1 MSFTVE
7 NLEEKNMVKLVI
19 ESTAE
24 EFEAGLNTAYN
35 KNKSKISLPGFRK
48 GKAPR
53 KMIEKMYGAEVF
65 YEDAANSIIPDAYA
79 KAADECGLE
88 LVSQPKINVTQL
100 EAGKPFIFEAVV
112 ATKPEVEL
120 GQYKGV
126 EVTKADTEATDAD
139 VEEELKRVQEQNSRT
154 VAVTDRAVKDGDNTV
169 IDFEGF
175 VDGVAFEGGKG
186 TDYPLTIGSHS
197 FIDTFEDQI
206 IGMNIGDE
214 KEINVTFPE
223 EYHVD
228 DLKGK
233 PAMFKVSVKEIKE
246 KQLPELN
253 DEFAQDVSDFDTIAE
268 YKDDFEGFVDGVA
281 FEGGKGTDYPLTIG
295 SHSFIDTFE
304 DQIIGMNIGDEKEI
318 NVTFPEEYHVD
329 DLKGKPAMFK
339 VSVKEIKEKQLPE
352 LNDEFAQD
360 VSDFDTIAEYKDDL
374 KNKIADR
381 KSREAKAKQE
391 DEAIA
396 KIIEDSKMDIPD
408 AMVDTQV
415 NRMVEDFAQ
424 RLQQQGL
431 SVEQYFQYTGMTADK
446 IMEEMKPEAV
456 KRIQSRLVLEAVVKA
471 ENIETSEEDF
481 EAELKKM
488 AETYKMELDQIKE
501 FMGDYEKKQIKE
513 DLAIQKAIEVI
524 TGSVVEK

>member
-1 MSFTVE
+1 MSVQVE
-7 NLEEKNMVKLVI
+7 KLEKNMAKLTI
-19 ESTAE
+19 EVSAE
-24 EFEAGLNTAYN
+24 EFENAIKGAYQKQ
-35 KNKSKISLPGFRK
+35 KNKISIPGFRK
-48 GKAPR
+48 GKVPQA
-53 KMIEKMYGAEVF
+53 MVEKMYGVGIF
-65 YEDAANSIIPDAYA
+65 YEDAANALIPEHYS
-79 KAADECGLE
+79 KAAEESE
-88 LVSQPKINVTQL
+88 LDIVSRPEINVVQI
-100 EAGKPFIFEAVV
+100 EKGKSFIFTAEVAV
-112 ATKPEVEL
+112 KPEVTL
-120 GQYKGV
+120 GDYKGV
-126 EVTKADTEATDAD
+126 EVPKAEAEVT
-139 VEEELKRVQEQNSRT
+139 EEEVAAELKKEQDKNART
-154 VAVTDRAVKDGDNTV
+154 ITVEDRASQDGDTV
-169 IDFEGF
+169 
-175 VDGVAFEGGKG
+175 
-186 TDYPLTIGSHS
+186 TI
-197 FIDTFEDQI
+197 
-206 IGMNIGDE
+206 
-214 KEINVTFPE
+214 
-223 EYHVD
+223 
-228 DLKGK
+228 
-233 PAMFKVSVKEIKE
+233 
-246 KQLPELN
+246 
-253 DEFAQDVSDFDTIAE
+253 
-268 YKDDFEGFVDGVA
+268 DFEGFVDGVA

-446 IMEEMKPEAV
+446 IMDC
-456 KRIQSRLVLEAVVKA
+456 LLY
-471 ENIETSEEDF
+471 TSPSPRDR
-481 EAELKKM
+481 
-488 AETYKMELDQIKE
+488 
-501 FMGDYEKKQIKE
+501 G
-513 DLAIQKAIEVI
+513 
-524 TGSVVEK
+524 

>member
-1 MSFTVE
+1 MSLQVE
-7 NLEEKNMVKLVI
+7 KLEKNMAKLTI
-19 ESTAE
+19 EVSAE
-24 EFEAGLNTAYN
+24 DLEKAMQAAYQ
-35 KNKSKISLPGFRK
+35 KAKGRITLPGFRK

-169 IDFEGF
+169 I
-175 VDGVAFEGGKG
+175 
-186 TDYPLTIGSHS
+186 
-197 FIDTFEDQI
+197 
-206 IGMNIGDE
+206 
-214 KEINVTFPE
+214 
-223 EYHVD
+223 
-228 DLKGK
+228 
-233 PAMFKVSVKEIKE
+233 
-246 KQLPELN
+246 
-253 DEFAQDVSDFDTIAE
+253 
-268 YKDDFEGFVDGVA
+268 DFEGFVDGVA

>member
-126 EVTKADTEATDAD
+126 EVTKAGTEATDAD

-169 IDFEGF
+169 I
-175 VDGVAFEGGKG
+175 
-186 TDYPLTIGSHS
+186 
-197 FIDTFEDQI
+197 
-206 IGMNIGDE
+206 
-214 KEINVTFPE
+214 
-223 EYHVD
+223 
-228 DLKGK
+228 
-233 PAMFKVSVKEIKE
+233 
-246 KQLPELN
+246 
-253 DEFAQDVSDFDTIAE
+253 
-268 YKDDFEGFVDGVA
+268 DFEGFVDGVA